1 MKFALCSNKPKE
13 VIMELCITHIHTADS
28 AVEAYGKSDALMALK
43 SLRDNVVF
51 VKSNDHQFEMEL
63 QRYLKE
69 VV

>member
-1 MKFALCSNKPKE
+1 
-13 VIMELCITHIHTADS
+13 MELCRTHLHTADS

-43 SLRDNVVF
+43 SLRDSVVF
-51 VKSNDHQFEMEL
+51 IKSNDHQFEMEL